1 MEKYWRNML
10 PVCLLIGM
18 QACTPADRNGRDA
31 AATGVVDSLSDSTQ
45 RAKAITADVDV
56 NGNGKMFVLNAS
68 TGELF
73 EIEAANLAMNKSKDK
88 QVKDFA
94 ARMLKDHQEANAEL
108 DRIAGVKGI
117 QLAQALSGKAEG
129 DLKVLNT
136 LANREF
142 DVQYIRMMIDQHQK
156 TMQLFTDGTGLTDP
170 ELKAFAV
177 KKRPLIEQHYKKALE
192 IGKHLNISNANN
204 GDDLLGISP

>member
-1 MEKYWRNML
+1 MKKYWRNIL

-18 QACTPADRNGRDA
+18 QACSNGDRNGRDE
-31 AATGVVDSLSDSTQ
+31 AATGKVDSLSDTTQ

-56 NGNGKMFVLNAS
+56 NGDGKMFVLNAS
-68 TGELF
+68 TAELL

-94 ARMLKDHQEANAEL
+94 ARILKDHKLANEELNRIANA
-108 DRIAGVKGI
+108 KGI
-117 QLAQALSGKAEG
+117 QLAQAVSGKAEG

-142 DVQYIRMMIDQHQK
+142 DLQYIRMMIDQQQK
-156 TMQLFTDGTGLTDP
+156 TMQLFTDGSGLADP
-170 ELKAFAV
+170 ELKAYSV
-177 KKRPLIEQHYKKALE
+177 KIRPLIEAHYKKALE

>member
-1 MEKYWRNML
+1 MKKYWRNLL
-10 PVCLLIGM
+10 PVFLLIGM
-18 QACTPADRNGRDA
+18 QACSHADRNGRDE
-31 AATGVVDSLSDSTQ
+31 AATGVVDSLSDTTL

-56 NGNGKMFVLNAS
+56 NGDGKMFVLNAS
-68 TGELF
+68 TAELL

-94 ARMLKDHQEANAEL
+94 ARILKDHKLANEELNRIANA
-108 DRIAGVKGI
+108 KGI
-117 QLAQALSGKAEG
+117 QLVQALSGKAEG

-142 DVQYIRMMIDQHQK
+142 DLQYIRMMIDQQQK
-156 TMQLFTDGTGLTDP
+156 TMQLFTDGLGLADP
-170 ELKAFAV
+170 ELKEFSV
-177 KKRPLIEQHYKKALE
+177 KIRPLIEQHYKRALE

>member
-1 MEKYWRNML
+1 MKKYWKNVL

-18 QACTPADRNGRDA
+18 QACTQGDRNGRDE
-31 AATGVVDSLSDSTQ
+31 AATGIVDSLSDTTL

-68 TGELF
+68 TVELQA
-73 EIEAANLAMNKSKDK
+73 IEAANLAMNKSKDK

-94 ARMLKDHQEANAEL
+94 ASLLKDHKEANAEL
-108 DRIAGVKGI
+108 NRIASAKGI
-117 QLAQALSGKAEG
+117 QLAQAISGKSEE

-136 LANREF
+136 LVNREF
-142 DVQYIRMMIDQHQK
+142 DLQYIRMVIDQHQK
-156 TMQLFTDGTGLTDP
+156 ALQLFTDGSGLTDP

-177 KKRPLIEQHYKKALE
+177 KALPSVEQHYKKALE
-192 IGKHLNISNANN
+192 IGKHLNMSK
-204 GDDLLGISP
+204 ISP

>member
-94 ARMLKDHQEANAEL
+94 AKMLKDHQEANAEL
-108 DRIAGVKGI
+108 DRIAGAKGI

-192 IGKHLNISNANN
+192 IGKYLNISNANN